1 MRFPLFSFGWRHFSP
16 RKVLVLYWSSSDTL
30 LPYLRPHHSQMT
42 VSTLG
47 AFPRLLSL
55 HVQTTLNVLFS
66 ESAKSQNA
74 NVYEFGYLHFGS
86 LFNHHSSIRSSSHP
100 YARLILCDISFILFV
115 FVSFDFEMKA
125 S

>member
-1 MRFPLFSFGWRHFSP
+1 MLC
-16 RKVLVLYWSSSDTL
+16 WSSSDTL
-30 LPYLRPHHSQMT
+30 LPYIRPHHSQKT

-74 NVYEFGYLHFGS
+74 NVHDFGYLHFGNR
-86 LFNHHSSIRSSSHP
+86 FIHHSSNRSSS
-100 YARLILCDISFILFV
+100 
-115 FVSFDFEMKA
+115 
-125 S
+125 